1 MYSNSGRFFICKF
14 GVYTGKI
21 AMHAQH
27 KSVHV
32 RAKTDHCVKKAVA
45 SEAN

>member
-1 MYSNSGRFFICKF
+1 MYSNSGSFFICKF

-27 KSVHV
+27 KSV
-32 RAKTDHCVKKAVA
+32 RAKTDHCGKKAVA

>member
-1 MYSNSGRFFICKF
+1 MYSNSGSFFICKF

-21 AMHAQH
+21 AMHH
-27 KSVHV
+27 KSV
-32 RAKTDHCVKKAVA
+32 RAKTDYCGKKAVA